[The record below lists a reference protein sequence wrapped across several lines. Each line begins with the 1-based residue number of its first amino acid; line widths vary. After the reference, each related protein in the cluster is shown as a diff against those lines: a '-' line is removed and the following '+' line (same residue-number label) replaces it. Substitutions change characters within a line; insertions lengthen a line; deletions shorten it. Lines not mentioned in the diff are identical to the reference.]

1 MTAVASESAIILS
14 FVRRGRTLSLDS
26 TLYHKDETT
35 PVKKMIPQLLSPL
48 SDFADL
54 IMTHFREIWS
64 FLLYIG
70 LSSAVIVV
78 LIGAIL
84 EFTKAG
90 LVRGRNLVM
99 SGILLAIAC
108 EYFILFPPF

>member
-1 MTAVASESAIILS
+1 
-14 FVRRGRTLSLDS
+14 
-26 TLYHKDETT
+26 
-35 PVKKMIPQLLSPL
+35 MIQQLLSPL

-54 IMTHFREIWS
+54 IMTYFREIWS

-78 LIGAIL
+78 LVGAIL

-99 SGILLAIAC
+99 SGILLAIIC

>member
-1 MTAVASESAIILS
+1 MTAFASESTIILS
-14 FVRRGRTLSLDS
+14 LVRRGKTLSLDS

-54 IMTHFREIWS
+54 IMTYFREIWS

-78 LIGAIL
+78 LVGAIL

-99 SGILLAIAC
+99 SGILLAIIC